1 MAQLVLLA
9 CLHDD
14 GANTLL
20 SAATYRE
27 KQDRVTLI
35 NRDGVALLSDN
46 HILLDPTIAHATLV
60 QLCAILE
67 QKSWPYLLLRMD
79 GPASLA
85 SGKPTEEV
93 SSLLAGAGVQFVS
106 QW

>member
-14 GANTLL
+14 GTNTLL
-20 SAATYRE
+20 SAAAYRE

-35 NRDGVALLSDN
+35 NRDGVALISDN

-60 QLCAILE
+60 QLCSILE

-79 GPASLA
+79 GQASLA
-85 SGKPTEEV
+85 SGKLPKEV
-93 SSLLAGAGVQFVS
+93 SDLLVGAGVPLVS
-106 QW
+106 QS